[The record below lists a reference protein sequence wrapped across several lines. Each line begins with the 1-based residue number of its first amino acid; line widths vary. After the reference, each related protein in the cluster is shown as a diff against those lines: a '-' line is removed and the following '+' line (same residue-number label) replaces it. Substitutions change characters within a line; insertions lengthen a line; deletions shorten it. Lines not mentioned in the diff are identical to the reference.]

1 MFNLKTE
8 FKIILF
14 LIIMFTCF
22 YALFIPGSIGGDGYQ
37 VYLTAKNLVLNG
49 KLHIAEQDLT
59 PDLKQTYYYNK
70 ADGHHYFGYGM
81 LQALIMIP
89 FYIKGLLLSKISGI
103 DQGLLTKLFVNFSN
117 CLITAFIIAGLYI
130 LSRLLNY
137 SIKISIIL
145 GVLAGITTML
155 WNYSKESFSEPL
167 SCLLFIFAFIF
178 AVLYKNNLNDNV
190 KDKSNINKGSNKY
203 IFLSSIFL
211 GLSLLTKIANII
223 FIIPLLI
230 YFGLIAYENKKLSS
244 FIKAFFIVMFTIL
257 FFMLVNMY
265 VNKIRF
271 GSFLH
276 LGYIDLA
283 DMGNTHV
290 HIKKTGIIT
299 VFYGFLLS
307 SGRSIFVYNP
317 VLIAALFG
325 IASFYKKFKK
335 ESYALLSFIIISFLL
350 FSSVPFWYGGLC
362 WGPRYLYPLIPFL
375 MLPLGEVFT
384 EKRFE
389 FIKKRILPLLV
400 ILGILIQIP
409 SVMANYFCWDGIL
422 EKNGID
428 KDKLLFVPAYSQV
441 AGSIKVLN
449 AGLSGEYII
458 DLGGIKENLSEYAS
472 ISPCIIRG
480 LKGSIEKQ
488 SGVVIHIST
497 AQRVLLFLWMMFLI
511 FMVFISAGVLY
522 RKAKY
527 S

>member
-22 YALFIPGSIGGDGYQ
+22 YSLFIPGSIGGDGYQ

-59 PDLKQTYYYNK
+59 PLLKQTYYYNK
-70 ADGHHYFGYGM
+70 ADGHHYFGYGI

-103 DQGLLTKLFVNFSN
+103 DQGLLTKLFVNFAN
-117 CLITAFIIAGLYI
+117 CLITALIIAGLYI

-137 SIKISIIL
+137 GIKISIIL
-145 GVLAGITTML
+145 GVFAGITTML

-167 SCLLFIFAFIF
+167 SCLLFVFAFIF
-178 AVLYKNNLNDNV
+178 AVLYKNNN
-190 KDKSNINKGSNKY
+190 SSKGSNADNNKY
-203 IFLSSIFL
+203 VFYSSIFL

-230 YFGLIAYENKKLSS
+230 YFGLTVYNNKKENKKLTN
-244 FIKAFFIVMFTIL
+244 FIKALFIIALTTV
-257 FFMLVNMY
+257 FFMFINMY

-283 DMGNTHV
+283 NPGQLHETA
-290 HIKKTGIIT
+290 KKSGILT
-299 VFYGFLLS
+299 VFYGFVLS
-307 SGRSIFVYNP
+307 SGRSIFLYNP

-325 IASFYKKFKK
+325 IASFYKKFKE
-335 ESYALLSFIIISFLL
+335 ESWAVLSFVIISFLL

-362 WGPRYLYPLIPFL
+362 WGPRYLYPIIPFL

-389 FIKKRILPLLV
+389 FIKKRILPILV

-409 SVMANYFCWDGIL
+409 SVMVNYFCWDGIL
-422 EKNGID
+422 AKNGID
-428 KDKLLFVPAYSQV
+428 KDKLLFVPEYSQV

-449 AGLSGEYII
+449 AGIKDNYII
-458 DLGGIKENLSEYAS
+458 DLNGIKENLSEYAS

-497 AQRVLLFLWMMFLI
+497 AQRIILFLWMLFLI
-511 FMVFISAGVLY
+511 FMVIISAGVLY
-522 RKAKY
+522 KKAKY